1 MKFLNIE
8 DKDII
13 ISKILI
19 DGNTKEIHLEKV
31 LKVEFCPAC
40 SSRMHSKGK
49 YIRKINHPI
58 LQDGFQLKLIVA
70 QRKWRCTNP
79 QCNLYFNDQFN
90 FISKY
95 KQSSNI
101 TPYMILN
108 EMKNIH
114 ITTADVAKRYNIS
127 DTAVHYIF
135 LQYLDVKRLP
145 LPKIVSVD
153 EVFLDIDFK
162 HRYALVIMDFNT
174 LEIVDILPNRWEET
188 TNAYFL
194 SIPLEERKNVKYLI
208 CDMYNPYINYTKRYF
223 PNSIAIVDS
232 FHVVA
237 WLTRKIRYYINNV
250 KKKFQARDYKLY
262 EETYKRNNRPID
274 SKNIPVSKEVY
285 LLNNFKWL
293 ILENVDNIDYQ
304 HELRYNHKLKAY
316 LNTYDYEKMFFQLDD
331 KFMDIRRLKEKYI
344 EFNKTK
350 EKDLNKIE
358 ILLNDL
364 IDLYDRSSLSM
375 FKEFSEILKKH
386 KQEVINSFIYIT
398 DNKGNERRL
407 SNGPMEGYNRTPK
420 DFKRN
425 SRGLSNFEYA
435 RSRLIWSNRKNEPVL
450 SIPKSKQEV
459 YKFKK

>member
-1 MKFLNIE
+1 M
-8 DKDII
+8 
-13 ISKILI
+13 
-19 DGNTKEIHLEKV
+19 
-31 LKVEFCPAC
+31 
-40 SSRMHSKGK
+40 
-49 YIRKINHPI
+49 
-58 LQDGFQLKLIVA
+58 
-70 QRKWRCTNP
+70 
-79 QCNLYFNDQFN
+79 
-90 FISKY
+90 
-95 KQSSNI
+95 
-101 TPYMILN
+101 
-108 EMKNIH
+108 
-114 ITTADVAKRYNIS
+114 
-127 DTAVHYIF
+127 
-135 LQYLDVKRLP
+135 
-145 LPKIVSVD
+145 
-153 EVFLDIDFK
+153 
-162 HRYALVIMDFNT
+162 
-174 LEIVDILPNRWEET
+174 
-188 TNAYFL
+188 
-194 SIPLEERKNVKYLI
+194 
-208 CDMYNPYINYTKRYF
+208 
-223 PNSIAIVDS
+223 
-232 FHVVA
+232 
-237 WLTRKIRYYINNV
+237 
-250 KKKFQARDYKLY
+250 
-262 EETYKRNNRPID
+262 D